1 MTFRWPFKKSKH
13 SHWLGINLSS
23 LGPSAVIYSAQGVE
37 DAVCFEQEQGLEALE
52 EWLKANAS
60 TDMPSVLVLDDDDYE
75 LLLAEAPSVPD
86 EELSSAIEFRIG
98 DLLAQPV
105 EETAIQ
111 AVRLPE
117 DAYRGRMSM
126 AHVIASPNEKIQHW
140 VDWAEGQRLKI
151 ETITVPELSLLNVLA
166 LNSMTQGIA
175 LLELGPKQGC
185 IRLYQDGALYL
196 TRQVEVGI
204 DALDIQTDLT
214 DSSAEQSTD
223 PTENSKTEE
232 TESLAAVAINEIVLD
247 EISEEDFSTSA
258 VDGEEIELELD
269 EQLGANEPSS
279 DSDALNFDE
288 NSYVGFAPK
297 AKINEEQVQS
307 LVLEVQRS
315 LDYYESQLG
324 MGQVTQIWLMS
335 GDKDLSSLVESMQPA
350 LTANIEQPNMTARLM
365 DLADLTVNTRCDDLN
380 KTLLAL
386 GGALA
391 YVAS

>member
-1 MTFRWPFKKSKH
+1 VTFRWPFNKTKH
-13 SHWLGINLSS
+13 KHWLGINLSS
-23 LGPSAVIYSAQGVE
+23 LSPSAVIYSAQGVE
-37 DAVCFEQEQGLEALE
+37 AAVCFEQEQGLEALE

-60 TDMPSVLVLDDDDYE
+60 ADMPTVLVLDDDDYE

-105 EETAIQ
+105 DETAIQ

-140 VDWAEGQRLKI
+140 VDWAESQRLRI

-166 LNSMTQGIA
+166 LNAITQGIA

-204 DALDIQTDLT
+204 DALDIQEDLT
-214 DSSAEQSTD
+214 DSTADEHTVPSEHAKAE
-223 PTENSKTEE
+223 EA
-232 TESLAAVAINEIVLD
+232 ESLDAVAINEIVLD
-247 EISEEDFSTSA
+247 EISEEDFSVSV

-269 EQLGANEPSS
+269 EQLAAGEPSS
-279 DSDALNFDE
+279 DNDALNFDE

-335 GDKDLSSLVESMQPA
+335 GDKDLSSLVDTMQPA
-350 LTANIEQPNMTARLM
+350 LTAKIEQPNMTARLM
-365 DLADLTVNTRCDDLN
+365 DLTDFTVNSSCEDLN